1 MAQLTPSNSVSQSG
15 QLTIGTDRARRP
27 SRKAPPKY
35 LNPMQPSEIWS
46 GRGNQP
52 QWLTAA
58 LQSGHKLQELAIQA
72 SDKGA
77 EKPA

>member
-1 MAQLTPSNSVSQSG
+1 
-15 QLTIGTDRARRP
+15 
-27 SRKAPPKY
+27 
-35 LNPMQPSEIWS
+35 MQPSEIWS